1 VVADMTAP
9 SDLSMKPGP
18 SCGQTVMCIFGCA
31 QDITCDQMCIQGVQ
45 PKAIGEALTLALCAA
60 QNCLMGGD
68 GGFGGGLT
76 GGNMT
81 ALFLCLGQNCSKQI
95 AGCEGLFGTP

>member
-1 VVADMTAP
+1 MTAR
-9 SDLSMKPGP
+9 SDLAMSPGP

-60 QNCLMGGD
+60 QNCFMGGD
-68 GGFGGGLT
+68 GGLGGGLG

-81 ALFLCLGQNCSKQI
+81 ALFLCLGQNCAKQI
-95 AGCEGLFGTP
+95 AGCEGLFGGTP